1 MARRPAAEQSF
12 FLPDFCAAR
21 MVFAIVLI
29 AELVA
34 IMLTLA
40 RYGSA
45 AAFFSDLARTSLF
58 LLWIALTS
66 AALLC
71 SARSMLARLSVA
83 TAAALS
89 FGLLLLSTV
98 LVSEVAWWLGRY
110 WHGIDPSSF
119 RDLFPERHGRFL
131 AANLAISAIV
141 SALILRYFYVAHEWK
156 RNVQMEARSRI
167 HALQARI
174 RPHFLFNSMNT
185 IAALTRTSPARAE
198 EAVEDLADL
207 FRATLKDA
215 QAPIRLKEE
224 LEVARIYQRIEQ
236 LRLGERLQVEWD
248 VASLPMR
255 ARVPSLI
262 VQPLIENAIYHGIEP
277 LPEGGTVIVA
287 GGLRDGRIRISVSN
301 PIPGDAAPSEREGN
315 RLALAN
321 IRERLQLSYGARASL
336 HADRVDGEYRVT
348 LEFPH
353 VEDVA

>member
-1 MARRPAAEQSF
+1 
-12 FLPDFCAAR
+12 R

-34 IMLTLA
+34 IILTLA
-40 RYGSA
+40 RHGSA
-45 AAFFSDLARTSLF
+45 AAFFPDLARTSLF

-71 SARSMLARLSVA
+71 SARPGLAHLSVA
-83 TAAALS
+83 GAAALS
-89 FGLLLLSTV
+89 FALLLVSTV
-98 LVSEVAWWLGRY
+98 LVSEAAWWLGRY
-110 WHGIDPSSF
+110 WHGIDPAGF
-119 RDLFPERHGRFL
+119 RGLFPERHGRFL
-131 AANLAISAIV
+131 AANLAISTIV

-207 FRATLKDA
+207 FRATLRDA
-215 QAPIRLKEE
+215 QEPIRLKEE

-236 LRLGERLQVEWD
+236 LRLGERLQVEWH
-248 VASLPMR
+248 VATLPMR

-262 VQPLIENAIYHGIEP
+262 VQPLLENAIYHGIEP
-277 LPEGGTVIVA
+277 LPGGGTVIVA
-287 GGLRDGRIRISVSN
+287 GCLRDGRIQLSVSN
-301 PIPGDAAPSEREGN
+301 PVPADSGQSEREGN

-321 IRERLQLSYGARASL
+321 IRERLQLSYGARARLDVERGAS
-336 HADRVDGEYRVT
+336 DYRVT

-353 VEDVA
+353 VEDAG